1 MVINLGEDDGTPAD
15 EGKPPQVTAAELASL
30 DEAEAAGYDEITR
43 LFEMNV
49 LQEPTAEDLEE
60 GVVLSTRSVMD
71 VPQLH

>member
-1 MVINLGEDDGTPAD
+1 VINMGEDDGTPAD
-15 EGKPPQVTAAELASL
+15 EGKPPQVTAGELASL
-30 DEAEAAGYDEITR
+30 DEAAGYEEITR
-43 LFEMNV
+43 LLEMTV

>member
-1 MVINLGEDDGTPAD
+1 MVVLQLMKENLHRWL
-15 EGKPPQVTAAELASL
+15 TAAELASV

-60 GVVLSTRSVMD
+60 GVVLSWGLPLVLVGSTLED
-71 VPQLH
+71 QN